1 MIAMFE
7 KVLFPTDFSECNL
20 KILDYLSELK
30 KIGVE
35 EVVLIRVINL
45 NRVTG
50 IAGGIDI
57 EEYIETEQKV
67 AEEKLS
73 ELVEF
78 LKIEGINAKYIDPI
92 PAGNPVVEI
101 LKAAEKEKVS
111 LILMGSRGKG
121 VVKEILLGSVSEGVV
136 RKAKVPVIVVKF
148 ELVEKEDGYE
158 CRRLFPK
165 MFERILYAHDLS
177 EHSDKVLKYVKYAA
191 IKVNGEVIILH
202 VSEDDNIQKLEQI
215 KRELESDGIKT
226 KIIVKKGSP
235 HKMILKVAE
244 EEKSTIIFMGS
255 RGLGLI
261 QAVLVGSV
269 VDTVVRH
276 SRIPVFVYKGE

>member
-1 MIAMFE
+1 MFE

-30 KIGVE
+30 KVGVK
-35 EVVLIRVINL
+35 EVILIRVINL
-45 NRVTG
+45 TRVTG
-50 IAGGIDI
+50 VAGGIDI

-67 AEEKLS
+67 AEKKLS

-78 LKIEGINAKYIDPI
+78 LKIEGIEARYVTPI
-92 PAGNPVVEI
+92 PAGDPVVEI

-111 LILMGSRGKG
+111 LIVMGSRGKG
-121 VVKEILLGSVSEGVV
+121 VIKEILLGSVSEGVV
-136 RKAKVPVIVVKF
+136 RKAKVPVIIVKF

-158 CRRLFPK
+158 CRRLFPR

-191 IKVNGEVIILH
+191 IKANGEVTILH
-202 VSEDDNIQKLEQI
+202 VSESDNIQKLEQI
-215 KRELESDGIKT
+215 KRELESDGVKT
-226 KIIVKKGSP
+226 KIIIKKGSP
-235 HKMILKVAE
+235 HKVILKTAE

-261 QAVLVGSV
+261 QAVLIGSV
-269 VDTVVRH
+269 VDVVVRH
-276 SRIPVFVYKGE
+276 SRIPVFVYKGA